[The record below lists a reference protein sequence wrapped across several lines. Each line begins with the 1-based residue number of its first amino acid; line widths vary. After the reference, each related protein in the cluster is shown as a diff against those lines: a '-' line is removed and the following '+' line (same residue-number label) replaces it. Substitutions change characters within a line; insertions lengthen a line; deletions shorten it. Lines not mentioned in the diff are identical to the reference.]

1 MLGHT
6 KKHPTKKS
14 ASQTYSIDDKDD
26 LITAEEFF
34 EKSFKNR
41 PKWSVILAGARKRDG
56 LTQKELG
63 ELIGVSQYNI
73 SKMEKGHRPIGKN
86 IAQRLAK
93 VFKTDYR
100 LFL

>member
-6 KKHPTKKS
+6 RKHHIK
-14 ASQTYSIDDKDD
+14 QTESSRIEEAFV
-26 LITAEEFF
+26 TADEFF
-34 EKSFKNR
+34 KDSFGDR
-41 PKWSVILAGARKRDG
+41 PKRSVLLAGARKRDG

-63 ELIGVSQYNI
+63 EMIGVSQYNI
-73 SKMEKGHRPIGKN
+73 SKMERGHRSIGKN
-86 IAQRLAK
+86 IAKRLAK

>member
-6 KKHPTKKS
+6 RKRPTKRNES
-14 ASQTYSIDDKDD
+14 VESESVFVS
-26 LITAEEFF
+26 AEELFK
-34 EKSFKNR
+34 ESFGDR
-41 PKWSVILAGARKRDG
+41 PEWSVMLVGARKRDG

-63 ELIGVSQYNI
+63 EMIGVSQYNI
-73 SKMEKGHRPIGKN
+73 SKMERGHRPIGKT
-86 IAQRLAK
+86 IAKRLAE